1 MQPEPALNSMACV
14 PTPAIIGANADRA
27 MQVAATLP
35 AVGKSG
41 IKIGRATLKEAGAQ
55 AAEVFTMTLDQET
68 IPLVP
73 LRSWGQLDT
82 FKWCVRG
89 KLPGIPAGLEVTLDH
104 IKIEGQT
111 VSLKDSDACSRL
123 ERIFNEWL
131 ALEKATLENV
141 RNKTQVK
148 PEVALRP
155 TEVQRKPERARF
167 HVEAD
172 KRGQVH
178 IQCFQGKE
186 QLAAVGLSVLG
197 INSLVNQGLMRK
209 PRTLKV
215 GALHDWI
222 ELDGVL
228 CSFEKGRNDTAA
240 LEQILNERYL
250 PASTL
255 GQGKDIVILANAASS
270 TGFDIQF
277 PVTVAGV
284 PEARRRH
291 LAEDALELLQDPEKS
306 GLLQP
311 GRILKLTRPCLI
323 FKQRTADGG
332 ERYLEQRPENV
343 VIVPGDDGSEKRI
356 DLSRPV
362 NYMHLSAA
370 ELTAIFNHPV
380 INRHTTTPA
389 VLAEMDA
396 EKTISPL
403 SESKGAPQGPPPS
416 VPAPK
421 VVPDQHEPRPSPA
434 EELAMAAETKRALED
449 HQGGKTD
456 ESIKAPE
463 QFVPDSQERR
473 LISPNAWLKSILQP
487 EPIRHDWFASLIYSR
502 LARKFGNSRGGTFG
516 AGACWAIALSATKY
530 ISEPTFKGIFL
541 TEKRGLGFLNRGHL
555 ARFNNGVAFIGTQD
569 LAIQG
574 VGIQLRAVAMDAQ
587 QRLVFIVNEGFRS
600 KFGVPEQTVSAT
612 LLRLQQ
618 EGAVILG
625 ANEVLESAEPIEVA
639 WTAPAQD
646 QNAGSVQAQE
656 HLKSEMKESG

>member
-1 MQPEPALNSMACV
+1 MACV

-41 IKIGRATLKEAGAQ
+41 IKIGRATLEEAGAQ
-55 AAEVFTMTLDQET
+55 ATEVFTMTLGQET

-131 ALEKATLENV
+131 ALEKVTLENA
-141 RNKTQVK
+141 RNKTLVK

-167 HVEAD
+167 RVEAD

-291 LAEDALELLQDPEKS
+291 LAEDALELLQDREKS

-323 FKQRTADGG
+323 FKERTADGG

-403 SESKGAPQGPPPS
+403 SESKVAPQGPPPP

-421 VVPDQHEPRPSPA
+421 VVPDQHVPRPSPA
-434 EELAMAAETKRALED
+434 EELAMAAETKRALEG
-449 HQGGKTD
+449 HQGGKTG
-456 ESIKAPE
+456 ESITAPE

-502 LARKFGNSRGGTFG
+502 LARKFGNSREGTFG

-541 TEKRGLGFLNRGHL
+541 TEKRGLGFLNSGHL